1 MSECRACAAGWVV
14 PPRGGQVAKQERSEV
29 GGREECQRIVV
40 RVIVHLISYAPS
52 SRRRSRGVAPITAHI
67 PPASLLVAAGSIVAE
82 STLAAEDTLTAACV
96 ANMVVMDT
104 GSEDSWEC
112 PAASQR
118 IQQRVVRLRQPPRWQ
133 P

>member
-1 MSECRACAAGWVV
+1 M
-14 PPRGGQVAKQERSEV
+14 
-29 GGREECQRIVV
+29 V

-52 SRRRSRGVAPITAHI
+52 SRRRSRGVAQITAHI
-67 PPASLLVAAGSIVAE
+67 PPASLLVAAGSIAAE
-82 STLAAEDTLTAACV
+82 STLAAEGTLDAAFV

-104 GSEDSWEC
+104 DSEGSWEC
-112 PAASQR
+112 PAASQH